1 MSLAKVRTHHGWNFQ
16 FRRNFNDWEIGTVI
30 DIFRR
35 LELLQEQG
43 MNMIDY
49 GGAEITKAH
58 SR

>member
-1 MSLAKVRTHHGWNFQ
+1 MDGISSLEGTKMIGKSALWLIFLVGWK
-16 FRRNFNDWEIGTVI
+16 
-30 DIFRR
+30 
-35 LELLQEQG
+35 LLQEQG